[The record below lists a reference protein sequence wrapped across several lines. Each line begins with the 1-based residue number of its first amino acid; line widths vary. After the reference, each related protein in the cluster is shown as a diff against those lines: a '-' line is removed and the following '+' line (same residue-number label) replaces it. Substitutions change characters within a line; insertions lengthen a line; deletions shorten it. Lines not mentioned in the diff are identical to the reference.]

1 MKPDGWDRIFQDL
14 EPMIMNGIKAVKSGR
29 FNNSHRNFRQHE
41 LAPSALLRVFSNCLQ
56 LSGDRCRYFERWN
69 FIYWVYLGKKRFKS
83 HKTELLG
90 DRNPAHP

>member
-14 EPMIMNGIKAVKSGR
+14 EPMIMNGKNDENWLISTFIA
-29 FNNSHRNFRQHE
+29 
-41 LAPSALLRVFSNCLQ
+41 
-56 LSGDRCRYFERWN
+56 LSGNTNWHHPHFFAYFPTACSYPAIAADILSGGISSIG
-69 FIYWVYLGKKRFKS
+69 FTWVKKRFKS